1 MFQSPII
8 PGLLAPIAFILIG
21 AMCKK
26 LVRSS
31 PFKKE
36 DFFMG
41 IELTLA
47 TMSAQLIFLI
57 ETFQK
62 TLNTLKAPITN
73 VLPSGTTTTV
83 LPSVPADSLL
93 MTVSLLAL
101 TLLLLITLLA
111 VHQSNKSSSTT
122 VQHLTLTGFSNL
134 VGIGLMFTFVY
145 MVKG

>member
-31 PFKKE
+31 PFE
-36 DFFMG
+36 RQDFFMG

-47 TMSAQLIFLI
+47 TMSAQLIYLI

-62 TLNTLKAPITN
+62 VKSLPQAPTDN
-73 VLPSGTTTTV
+73 
-83 LPSVPADSLL
+83 LL
-93 MTVSLLAL
+93 MTVSLFVL

-111 VHQSNKSSSTT
+111 VHQSNKTSSPKM
-122 VQHLTLTGFSNL
+122 QYITLTGFSNL

-145 MVKG
+145 AVKG

>member
-1 MFQSPII
+1 MFLSPIL
-8 PGLLAPIAFILIG
+8 PGLLAPIAFIFIG

-26 LVRSS
+26 LVRST
-31 PFKKE
+31 PFERK

-62 TLNTLKAPITN
+62 SKS
-73 VLPSGTTTTV
+73 LPQVST
-83 LPSVPADSLL
+83 DSLL
-93 MTVSLLAL
+93 MTVLLFVL
-101 TLLLLITLLA
+101 TLVLLITLLA
-111 VHQSNKSSSTT
+111 VHQSNKNSSQSM
-122 VQHLTLTGFSNL
+122 QYLWLTAFSNI

-145 MVKG
+145 AVKG